1 MKKQRKIVFWAASL
15 LLTGALAAGGTL
27 AYLTDKDSVTN
38 QFVVGKV
45 DIEGNEPSYAPDP
58 DGKTN
63 HIVPTQVIPKDPR
76 IKNKGKNDSYV
87 YMDVSIPIAK
97 VIVAD
102 TSGNRLNG
110 GAAVDTELFSMN
122 QLSKKWV
129 LMYKKKQ
136 NNSMVYTYLYN
147 EVLAAGKATDP
158 LFTSVTAANIVEGQL
173 DEKEVDIPI
182 NYYAIQALNTGE
194 GSTAAERAA
203 KAWENR
209 QKHLEFKQF
218 SGGQKMKK
226 KTNRLFFLA
235 GAAGCTMAA
244 AIWLLPGTSA
254 YFTDHESVWNRMVF
268 GHNTST
274 IDEEFPTPTPV
285 PPGKS
290 VVKRVKI
297 RNEGSVA
304 CYIRAAL
311 IFSEPI
317 EAIEGLDTENWVKG
331 EDDYYYY
338 KKPVSEGEST
348 TELFTGIRVAKEMEQ
363 KELEVSVYEESV
375 QIQKGNMV
383 FHGYREAWDAY
394 ERGGQ
399 T

>member
-45 DIEGNEPSYAPDP
+45 DIEGNEPSY
-58 DGKTN
+58 
-63 HIVPTQVIPKDPR
+63 QVIPKDPR

-147 EVLAAGKATDP
+147 EVLAAGKTTDP

-203 KAWENR
+203 KAWEKYVN
-209 QKHLEFKQF
+209 QNN
-218 SGGQKMKK
+218 GQKGQV
-226 KTNRLFFLA
+226 TA
-235 GAAGCTMAA
+235 
-244 AIWLLPGTSA
+244 PQ
-254 YFTDHESVWNRMVF
+254 
-268 GHNTST
+268 
-274 IDEEFPTPTPV
+274 
-285 PPGKS
+285 
-290 VVKRVKI
+290 
-297 RNEGSVA
+297 
-304 CYIRAAL
+304 
-311 IFSEPI
+311 SEPEQT
-317 EAIEGLDTENWVKG
+317 EA
-331 EDDYYYY
+331 
-338 KKPVSEGEST
+338 P
-348 TELFTGIRVAKEMEQ
+348 GI
-363 KELEVSVYEESV
+363 
-375 QIQKGNMV
+375 
-383 FHGYREAWDAY
+383 
-394 ERGGQ
+394 
-399 T
+399 

>member
-45 DIEGNEPSYAPDP
+45 DIEGNEPWY
-58 DGKTN
+58 
-63 HIVPTQVIPKDPR
+63 IVMIPKDPR

-147 EVLAAGKATDP
+147 EVLAAGKTTDP

-203 KAWENR
+203 KAWEKYVN
-209 QKHLEFKQF
+209 QNN
-218 SGGQKMKK
+218 GQKGQV
-226 KTNRLFFLA
+226 TA
-235 GAAGCTMAA
+235 
-244 AIWLLPGTSA
+244 PQ
-254 YFTDHESVWNRMVF
+254 
-268 GHNTST
+268 
-274 IDEEFPTPTPV
+274 
-285 PPGKS
+285 
-290 VVKRVKI
+290 
-297 RNEGSVA
+297 
-304 CYIRAAL
+304 
-311 IFSEPI
+311 SEPEQT
-317 EAIEGLDTENWVKG
+317 EA
-331 EDDYYYY
+331 
-338 KKPVSEGEST
+338 P
-348 TELFTGIRVAKEMEQ
+348 GI
-363 KELEVSVYEESV
+363 
-375 QIQKGNMV
+375 
-383 FHGYREAWDAY
+383 
-394 ERGGQ
+394 
-399 T
+399 